1 MALMTSLRDKLSWNT
16 SCSRTSP
23 CCSTCSVTNLAPY
36 TPWLVSRVT
45 IQRLH
50 RMSRVACHGPGAS
63 LGERLVHG
71 PHQAGGEVVPHRAEV
86 GAEPGRVPAHTV
98 RWPLSNTLLSTTPLL
113 LRSLGW
119 EAAGEC
125 CWWRGLATAG
135 VQLPGDHLVGVGQHQ
150 LLAQRGQRR
159 HGPAHAAT
167 IYTLCLQSTH
177 PVTIHYTAVT

>member
-1 MALMTSLRDKLSWNT
+1 MCLALMTSLRDKLSWNT

-36 TPWLVSRVT
+36 MRWLVSRVT
-45 IQRLH
+45 N
-50 RMSRVACHGPGAS
+50 MSRCHGPGAS

-86 GAEPGRVPAHTV
+86 GAEPGRVPAHTA
-98 RWPLSNTLLSTTPLL
+98 RWSLSNTLLSTTPLL
-113 LRSLGW
+113 LHSLGW
-119 EAAGEC
+119 EAAGEGGLG
-125 CWWRGLATAG
+125 WRGLATAG

-150 LLAQRGQRR
+150 LLAQRAKRG

-167 IYTLCLQSTH
+167 TH
-177 PVTIHYTAVT
+177 CVYYLHILSLHTTAVT